1 MESGTPIL
9 ANSKNPKVGSPAAAR
24 APVTMTFGG
33 VPIMVIVPPTLAAIA
48 RGMSSL
54 DAGILAAWQMP
65 TITGIRQATVPVL
78 EDREERTI
86 VTSMIAAMSGIS
98 FVPAF
103 LTTAT
108 PIASARP
115 VLNIAAP
122 MTNMPPKSTTVEF
135 ESPAYTC
142 LDGSTPRMPSAV
154 QAAIAVTA
162 SGISSVTNRNAAT
175 ASTHSVIIA
184 GSIKTTFLIVI
195 LVFKECLPLFAAKSI
210 FQKSEKVH
218 ALIHLTH

>member
-1 MESGTPIL
+1 
-9 ANSKNPKVGSPAAAR
+9 
-24 APVTMTFGG
+24 
-33 VPIMVIVPPTLAAIA
+33 
-48 RGMSSL
+48 
-54 DAGILAAWQMP
+54 
-65 TITGIRQATVPVL
+65 
-78 EDREERTI
+78 
-86 VTSMIAAMSGIS
+86 MIAAMSGIS

-195 LVFKECLPLFAAKSI
+195 LVFKECLPLFAAKSERLPLFAAKSI

-218 ALIHLTH
+218 ALNPSNSLSNWFKKLILQNADLDEPPHNSGIQPDCYPPFSTSRVPGRVRLEVRSPVKRLS